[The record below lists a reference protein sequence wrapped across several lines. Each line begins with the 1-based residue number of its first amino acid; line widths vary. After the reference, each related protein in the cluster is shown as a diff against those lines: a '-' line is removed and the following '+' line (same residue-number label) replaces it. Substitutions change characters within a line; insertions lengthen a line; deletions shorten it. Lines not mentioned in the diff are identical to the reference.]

1 MRLSVSKFK
10 FKTFMLSSALLLSFS
25 ANSALTLDGTRY
37 IYNSDVNAIPVTVA
51 NQADRLFGG
60 QIWLEQTSDT
70 GDIPFAVV
78 PNVFAL
84 EKGAK
89 QVVQL
94 SALESRSLSQTQ
106 ESMFW
111 LNLQEVPSK
120 DKGMNVGNAL
130 VMAAR
135 IKVKLLYR
143 PESIKKER
151 KHAEEKIR
159 LQRDGASLVI
169 SNPTPYYFAVISVAG
184 SSTSSNS
191 QLTSFAP
198 FSQLRLELPE
208 REGDTIDFRAIDD
221 WGAVNKFSC
230 QLLSTG
236 QQCQFV
242 KAEPIIRD
250 DQ

>member
-1 MRLSVSKFK
+1 MSKFK
-10 FKTFMLSSALLLSFS
+10 FKTFMLSNALLLSFS

>member
-1 MRLSVSKFK
+1 MSKFK